1 MVIFFTVLPKES
13 KIFILSQRCTVWIG
27 MKYFENFVK
36 IRQILTKNC
45 IFFLQKWV
53 SFKIT
58 FCVIT
63 LARIKLQTWN
73 LVHICRKI
81 LQKTYTKRNFE
92 FLIFNVIEFLF
103 IFSIKSIKSQLKE
116 DKTKIRIYKFFVIF
130 WTLGIP
136 DSVHSNR
143 PCLSVRKSV
152 P

>member
-27 MKYFENFVK
+27 MKYFENLPNFDK
-36 IRQILTKNC
+36 KLY
-45 IFFLQKWV
+45 FFLQKWV

-63 LARIKLQTWN
+63 LARINLQTWN